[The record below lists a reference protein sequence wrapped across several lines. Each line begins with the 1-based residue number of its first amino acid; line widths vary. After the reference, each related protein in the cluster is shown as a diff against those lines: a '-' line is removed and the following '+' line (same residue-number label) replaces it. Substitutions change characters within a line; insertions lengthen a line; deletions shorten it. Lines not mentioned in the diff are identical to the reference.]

1 MKQLMIVLFCLL
13 FAVCGFAQ
21 AQELEQL
28 KLNLEKLVQLK
39 LMLAR
44 AKEGYQILQKGYQ
57 GVRDAAK
64 GNFDLHQ
71 RELDRLLAVSAQ
83 VKKLP
88 SIEGMY
94 RDGRSV
100 KTRFEEWW
108 KFIMGLSCFSAGE
121 LGSIRS
127 TYGELLSRLAEN
139 EDQVQLV
146 LEPGVLRMNDAE
158 RIAAI
163 EMIVNDSQRMV
174 QQIDGL
180 IKEQSCIAGTR
191 QQLSKD
197 KAAMLRQYGKE

>member
-1 MKQLMIVLFCLL
+1 MKQLMIVLCCLVG
-13 FAVCGFAQ
+13 AVCGAAQ

-71 RELDRLLAVSAQ
+71 RELDRLLVVPAQ

-88 SIEGMY
+88 SIGFM
-94 RDGRSV
+94 RSEWRSAEN
-100 KTRFEEWW
+100 RFEDWW
-108 KFIMGLSCFSAGE
+108 RFVKGLHCFTVDE
-121 LGSIRS
+121 FGSIRS
-127 TYGELLSRLAEN
+127 DYASLVSGLKEN
-139 EDQVQLV
+139 EAQVELV
-146 LEPGVLRMNDAE
+146 LQPGVLRMNDAE

-163 EMIVNDSQRMV
+163 EMIVNDSRRMV

-180 IKEQSCIAGTR
+180 IKKQSRIAGTR
-191 QQLSKD
+191 QQLNKD
-197 KAAMLRQYGKE
+197 KAAMLRQYGME

>member
-1 MKQLMIVLFCLL
+1 MKQVLILL
-13 FAVCGFAQ
+13 SLFLGSVSGSAQ

-44 AKEGYQILQKGYQ
+44 AKEGYQILQKGYN

-71 RELDRLLAVSAQ
+71 RELDRLLEVSAE
-83 VKKLP
+83 VKKVPAKEEL
-88 SIEGMY
+88 Y

-100 KTRFEEWW
+100 KMRFEEWW
-108 KFIMGLSCFSAGE
+108 KFIKGLGCFSAGE
-121 LGSIRS
+121 LAGIRID
-127 TYGELLSRLAEN
+127 YAALVSRLEEN
-139 EDQVQLV
+139 EGQVQLV
-146 LEPGVLRMNDAE
+146 LAPGILRMNDAE

-163 EMIVNDSQRMV
+163 EMVASDSRLVV
-174 QQIDGL
+174 QKIDGL
-180 IKEQSCIAGTR
+180 IKEQSRIAGAR

>member
-1 MKQLMIVLFCLL
+1 MKQLMIVLCCLVG
-13 FAVCGFAQ
+13 AVCGAAQ

-71 RELDRLLAVSAQ
+71 RELDRLLAVSMQ

-88 SIEGMY
+88 SIGFI
-94 RDGRSV
+94 RSEWRSAE
-100 KTRFEEWW
+100 KRFEDWW
-108 KFIMGLSCFSAGE
+108 RFVKGLQCFTVDE
-121 LGSIRS
+121 FRSIRS
-127 TYGELLSRLAEN
+127 DYASLVSGLKEN
-139 EDQVQLV
+139 EAQVELV
-146 LEPGVLRMNDAE
+146 LQPGVLRMNDAE

-163 EMIVNDSQRMV
+163 EMIVNDSRRMV

-180 IKEQSCIAGTR
+180 IKKQSRIAGTR
-191 QQLSKD
+191 QQLNKD
-197 KAAMLRQYGKE
+197 KAAMLRQYGME